1 MLTVPPASDAWATFR
16 HTRTVDPGF
25 ESVFSGCH
33 PATPLGSET
42 VADVLVAMS
51 SSNPSPGATAAGTV
65 TRWIVLLALDIAC
78 PTNEIA
84 PVASVTETDRLAPSF
99 APSSS
104 VTDRET
110 V

>member
-42 VADVLVAMS
+42 VADVLVAMNS
-51 SSNPSPGATAAGTV
+51 SKPSPGATAAGTV

-84 PVASVTETDRLAPSF
+84 PVASRHRDGLAGAVRSP
-99 APSSS
+99 
-104 VTDRET
+104 RRHR
-110 V
+110 